1 MLASEQRYLAE
12 IILTQ
17 LTIKVPNF
25 GPKNSNFAC
34 KSQIFRISFQKMLR
48 SLGLGL
54 GLETFAKFLRV
65 SVSKNLVSEKK
76 SRFRK
81 NLVSEKSLDFAF
93 GKLGIEIKV
102 SVSEKF
108 GLGRKV
114 SVSVSEKFGLGK
126 KLGFGFGKFGI
137 VKKVSVSISVEI
149 LVSSFSDQDTGE
161 SFISCP

>member
-1 MLASEQRYLAE
+1 MLASEKRYLAE

-34 KSQIFRISFQKMLR
+34 KSQIFQISFQKMLR

-65 SVSKNLVSEKK
+65 SVSVS
-76 SRFRK
+76 K
-81 NLVSEKSLDFAF
+81 NLVSEKSLGF
-93 GKLGIEIKV
+93 GFG
-102 SVSEKF
+102 KF

-126 KLGFGFGKFGI
+126 KSRFRFRKIWYCKKSLGIGFGQIFGI
-137 VKKVSVSISVEI
+137 VI
-149 LVSSFSDQDTGE
+149 QW
-161 SFISCP
+161 CPSMRHLASPCG

>member
-1 MLASEQRYLAE
+1 M
-12 IILTQ
+12 TQ

-65 SVSKNLVSEKK
+65 SVSVSKNLVSEKK
-76 SRFRK
+76 SRFRFRK
-81 NLVSEKSLDFAF
+81 NLVSEKSLGF
-93 GKLGIEIKV
+93 GFG
-102 SVSEKF
+102 KF

-126 KLGFGFGKFGI
+126 KSRFRFRKIWYRKKCLGIGFGQNFGI
-137 VKKVSVSISVEI
+137 VIQCFPVHSPPPPFITKKIKQTNKPT
-149 LVSSFSDQDTGE
+149 SSSL
-161 SFISCP
+161 

>member
-48 SLGLGL
+48 SLSLGL

-76 SRFRK
+76 SRFRN
-81 NLVSEKSLDFAF
+81 NLVSEKSLGFGF
-93 GKLGIEIKV
+93 GKL
-102 SVSEKF
+102 

-126 KLGFGFGKFGI
+126 KSRFRFRKIWYRKKSLGIGFGQNFGI
-137 VKKVSVSISVEI
+137 VIQWW
-149 LVSSFSDQDTGE
+149 LFA
-161 SFISCP
+161 